1 MANKSERTRL
11 EVIIENLI
19 EYLNARLEL
28 IKLDF
33 IRFGTNTTS
42 ALLKLLVI
50 GGLLFVTISFFG
62 FGLAFLIGEIFK
74 SMSLGFFIVGL
85 VFGILALILSRMWN
99 KRIKPG
105 IMRMFINMMPDE
117 EEDQ

>member
-1 MANKSERTRL
+1 MANKSDRTRL
-11 EVIIENLI
+11 EIIIENLI
-19 EYLNARLEL
+19 EYFNARLEL

-50 GGLLFVTISFFG
+50 GGLLFVTISFIG
-62 FGLAFLIGEIFK
+62 FGLAFLIGEVLN
-74 SMSLGFFIVGL
+74 STALGFFIVGL
-85 VFGILALILSRMWN
+85 VFGILALILSKMWK
-99 KRIKPG
+99 KRIKPV
-105 IMRMFINMMPDE
+105 IMRMFINMMADE

>member
-1 MANKSERTRL
+1 MAKKIEPTRL

-62 FGLAFLIGEIFK
+62 FGLAFLIGEFFG
-74 SMSLGFFIVGL
+74 STYLGFFIVAAAFGL
-85 VFGILALILSRMWN
+85 FAFILSKLWK
-99 KRIKPG
+99 KRVKPD
-105 IMRMFINMMPDE
+105 IMRMFINMLPDE

>member
-1 MANKSERTRL
+1 MANNTESNRI
-11 EVIIENLI
+11 EVIIENLFN
-19 EYLNARLEL
+19 YFNARLEL

-62 FGLAFLIGEIFK
+62 FGLAFLIGEIFS
-74 SMSLGFFIVGL
+74 SMSLGFFVVGL
-85 VFGILALILSRMWN
+85 VFGILALILNRVWK